1 MPASNDCAGQGL
13 AVRGISC
20 ERGGKAL
27 FAALDIAVPPGAVL
41 VLLGPNGSGKT
52 TLLRALA
59 GLTEPV
65 AGTAYWNGEEGD
77 LRSAHWR
84 MQLTYAGHKSG
95 HKDDLSVAENLELAC
110 ALDGSAADAVERAN
124 ALQRVGLARRSA
136 LQVKRLSQG
145 QKQRLTLA
153 RLSVSRRGLW
163 LLDEPSAALDTDA
176 RGLLSEI
183 LRDHLDRRGVALV
196 ATHDQIDLPGQRT
209 AELRLGNQ

>member
-1 MPASNDCAGQGL
+1 MPASNDRAGLGL
-13 AVRGISC
+13 EVRGISC
-20 ERGGKAL
+20 ERGGRAL
-27 FAALDIAVPPGAVL
+27 FDALDIAVPLGSAL

-65 AGTAYWNGEEGD
+65 AGTVCWDGQQGV
-77 LRSAHWR
+77 LHSAAWR
-84 MQLTYAGHKSG
+84 MRLAYAGHKSG

-110 ALDGSAADAVERAN
+110 ALDGSDADAAERAR
-124 ALQRVGLARRSA
+124 ALQRVGLARRRA

-153 RLSVSRRGLW
+153 RLSVSKRRLW

-176 RGLLSEI
+176 RALLSEI
-183 LRDHLDRRGVALV
+183 LRDHLDRSGVALV
-196 ATHDQIDLPGQRT
+196 ATHDQIDFPGRRT
-209 AELRLGNQ
+209 AELRLG

>member
-1 MPASNDCAGQGL
+1 MLASSERAGAGL
-13 AVRGISC
+13 HVRGMSC

-27 FAALDIAVPPGAVL
+27 FDALDIGVPPGGVL
-41 VLLGPNGSGKT
+41 VLMGPNGSGKT

-59 GLTEPV
+59 GLTEPA
-65 AGTAYWNGEEGD
+65 AGTVHWNGEERA
-77 LRSAHWR
+77 LRSAAWR
-84 MQLTYAGHKSG
+84 MQLAYAGHKSG

-110 ALDGSAADAVERAN
+110 ALDGSDADAAERAR
-124 ALQRVGLARRSA
+124 ALTRVGLARRSA

-153 RLSVSRRGLW
+153 RLCMSRRPLW

-183 LRDHLDRRGVALV
+183 LGEHLDRSGVALV
-196 ATHDQIDLPGQRT
+196 ATHDRIDLPGRCSV
-209 AELRLGNQ
+209 ELRLG